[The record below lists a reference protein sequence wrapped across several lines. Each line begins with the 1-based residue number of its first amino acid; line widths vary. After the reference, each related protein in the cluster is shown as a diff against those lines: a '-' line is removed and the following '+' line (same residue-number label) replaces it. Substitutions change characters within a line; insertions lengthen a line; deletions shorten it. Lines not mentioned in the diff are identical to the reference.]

1 MTAGTERREGQ
12 EGSRWV
18 NRPPTGKE
26 LADWF
31 EENVTLHT
39 ETLEHKDY
47 VQGLTMIQ
55 QSMKEKAVVGW
66 QENDQPVIDEVT
78 NLYYVPY
85 AKVETRVKYFWDY
98 VATDDSWLGV
108 IEPVLPRNPVASLPE
123 GFGRMQIQQADNRIV
138 NYITFT
144 ARAMIYLADTVEEKV
159 LTNVKTGQK
168 TIHRTGKLV
177 MQGAPGTKMVPVL
190 GRYGADDHAIMK
202 AETGGVGRALG
213 MAGMLVVP
221 GSGVATAEDMLEAQ
235 QSEGGPNQSL
245 PAAGEQA
252 VLEDADGALR
262 QEVTRLF
269 GVLSDKDKP
278 RFERV
283 RQWVREDRKVT
294 AINDATSPQL
304 RGILTKLRAE
314 IAEAE
319 AEAEAAEKE

>member
-1 MTAGTERREGQ
+1 
-12 EGSRWV
+12 
-18 NRPPTGKE
+18 
-26 LADWF
+26 
-31 EENVTLHT
+31 
-39 ETLEHKDY
+39 
-47 VQGLTMIQ
+47 
-55 QSMKEKAVVGW
+55 
-66 QENDQPVIDEVT
+66 
-78 NLYYVPY
+78 
-85 AKVETRVKYFWDY
+85 
-98 VATDDSWLGV
+98 
-108 IEPVLPRNPVASLPE
+108 
-123 GFGRMQIQQADNRIV
+123 
-138 NYITFT
+138 
-144 ARAMIYLADTVEEKV
+144 
-159 LTNVKTGQK
+159 
-168 TIHRTGKLV
+168 
-177 MQGAPGTKMVPVL
+177 
-190 GRYGADDHAIMK
+190 
-202 AETGGVGRALG
+202 
-213 MAGMLVVP
+213 
-221 GSGVATAEDMLEAQ
+221 MLEAQ